1 MLHVKKSL
9 IKMLKV
15 KLQQNI
21 IIYFENEDNMELV
34 KKKKPRTSKYS
45 VADKNPRNGIIK
57 SASQ

>member
-1 MLHVKKSL
+1 
-9 IKMLKV
+9 MLKD

-21 IIYFENEDNMELV
+21 IIYFENEDNMQLV
-34 KKKKPRTSKYS
+34 KKKPRTSKYS